1 MSWDGYN
8 GDTVHD
14 MYVDGFYANCGSDS
28 YFGFDEPAYYVMPYK
43 PKPQKLTPVQKCER
57 EIGNIRGRIGS
68 DKQRIP
74 ALRENLAKLEDGTG
88 RYKKILLRLE
98 TAEKRLAKNTALL
111 EKKQAE
117 LAELKSDYKRRLKIG
132 IVIAS
137 ICIPIIILSV
147 IASM

>member
-43 PKPQKLTPVQKCER
+43 PKPQKLTPIQKCER

-74 ALRENLAKLEDGTG
+74 ALRENLALS
-88 RYKKILLRLE
+88 YK
-98 TAEKRLAKNTALL
+98 
-111 EKKQAE
+111 
-117 LAELKSDYKRRLKIG
+117 
-132 IVIAS
+132 
-137 ICIPIIILSV
+137 
-147 IASM
+147 M